1 MTFAIIGGDERQI
14 YLYRRLRADGHTVRL
29 CGFEKNGGHIPCVS
43 VADALFGA
51 HCIILPLPSSKDGK
65 TVWMPLSDSEVYLSD
80 ITAAASS
87 KALFLTAGLKLGTA
101 RECDYF
107 AREELTVLNAA
118 LTAEGAISQALC
130 NTPFSLMGARCLVI
144 GFGRIGKLLCH
155 RLAPF
160 GCSITASS
168 RREEVLSWIDAY
180 GYCRLHT
187 TEVGEHLGDFD
198 IIFNTVPH
206 PLLNED
212 ELKRVKPGA
221 IIIELASPP
230 YGVDLDAAKR
240 LGVNTLLASGL
251 PAKTAPQTAADIIY
265 DTVNNILKEHF

>member
-14 YLYRRLRADGHTVRL
+14 YLYRKLRADRHTVRI
-29 CGFEKNGGHIPCVS
+29 CGFEKHNGHIPCVS
-43 VADALFGA
+43 AADALFGA
-51 HCIILPLPSSKDGK
+51 HCVILPLPSSKDGK
-65 TVWMPLSDSEVYLSD
+65 TVWMPLSDKEVFLSD
-80 ITAAASS
+80 ITAAANS
-87 KALFLTAGLKLGTA
+87 KALLLTAGLSLGTA

-107 AREELTVLNAA
+107 AREEMTVLNAA
-118 LTAEGAISQALC
+118 LTAEGAIAQALC
-130 NTPFSLMGARCLVI
+130 NTPFSLLRSRCLII

-155 RLAPF
+155 RLEPF
-160 GCSITASS
+160 GCHITASS
-168 RREEVLSWIDAY
+168 RREEVLSWIDTY

-187 TEVGEHLGDFD
+187 AEVGAHLGDFD

-206 PLLNED
+206 PLLSEN

-230 YGVDLDAAKR
+230 YGVDLEAAKR
-240 LGVNTLLASGL
+240 LGINTLLASGL

-265 DTVNNILKEHF
+265 DTINNILKEQF